1 MLILKPPVIKSA
13 EVTDKKVYLDRR
25 RFIATA
31 ASIVIGG
38 IGGYAFP
45 APSVAQEN
53 RKLEAVRN
61 NTFSMGEDPTNRATA
76 TGYTNFYEF
85 STRKRDVA
93 KKSRHFKTRPWT
105 LTVDGLVKVPKVYD
119 IDTLIRLFPLEERI
133 YRFRCVE
140 AWSMVIPWLGV
151 PLGDF
156 IRNCEPLSKAKFV
169 EFTTHYDPK
178 QMPGQRSGILAWP
191 YIEGLRIDEAMH
203 PLALMVVGMYGEI
216 LPNQNGAPIRLAVP
230 WKYGFKS
237 IKSIVRIRLTNRQPK
252 TSWTATNAL
261 EYGFY
266 GNVNPNVDHPRWS
279 QAQEMSLGSGSHTM
293 RNTLMFN
300 GYGDQV
306 AHLYRGM
313 DLKRYY

>member
-1 MLILKPPVIKSA
+1 MLILKPPDVKSA

-25 RFIATA
+25 RFLATA
-31 ASIVIGG
+31 ASIF

-45 APSVAQEN
+45 ALSVAQAVAQEN

-61 NTFSMGEDPTNRATA
+61 NTFSMGEDLTPRETA
-76 TGYTNFYEF
+76 TGFTNFYEF

-93 KKSRHFKTRPWT
+93 KKSRHFKARPWT
-105 LTVDGLVKVPKVYD
+105 LTVEGLVKEPKVYD

-140 AWSMVIPWLGV
+140 GWSMVIPWLGF

-156 IRNCEPLSKAKFV
+156 IRRCEPLSKAKFV

-191 YIEGLRIDEAMH
+191 YIEGLRIDEALH
-203 PLALMVVGMYGEI
+203 PLSLMVVGMYGEI

-237 IKSIVRIRLTNRQPK
+237 IKSIVGIRLTTRQPK
-252 TSWTATNAL
+252 TSWSATNAL

-279 QAQEMSLGSGSHTM
+279 QAQEMSLGAHTM
-293 RNTLMFN
+293 RKTLMFN

-306 AHLYRGM
+306 ARLYTGM
-313 DLKRYY
+313 DLKQYY